1 MKRILKILGL
11 LVAIS
16 ALWIALLHASIVP
29 NSYAWLV
36 SFSSIFYV
44 LLLPVYMIISL
55 GCYGLFMV
63 GVGLIFF
70 PTCPQESLLLQK
82 DIAEAR
88 DFLKRKGI
96 DVHSD

>member
-1 MKRILKILGL
+1 MRNHIVYIEMKRILKILGL

-29 NSYAWLV
+29 NSYAW
-36 SFSSIFYV
+36 
-44 LLLPVYMIISL
+44 LLPVYMIISL